1 MVDRKPKTKG
11 GKAGA
16 GRAGE
21 QRQGAADASAAA
33 TTLPAAHGWS
43 ILMHP
48 LLLEKIETLTA
59 VVARERAKEPHG
71 APGPNAKLLAHLL
84 DLMFDKIPQRPGDP
98 IYRGGDA
105 LPAGWFRGKTG
116 NGRYRLFYR
125 FDSTARLILYAW
137 VNDEQNLRTYGS
149 RTDAYAVFR
158 DMVADGTPPKDW
170 AALRA
175 AAEDTTV
182 LARTKRVATSRDAH
196 R

>member
-1 MVDRKPKTKG
+1 
-11 GKAGA
+11 
-16 GRAGE
+16 
-21 QRQGAADASAAA
+21 
-33 TTLPAAHGWS
+33 
-43 ILMHP
+43 
-48 LLLEKIETLTA
+48 
-59 VVARERAKEPHG
+59 
-71 APGPNAKLLAHLL
+71 
-84 DLMFDKIPQRPGDP
+84 
-98 IYRGGDA
+98 